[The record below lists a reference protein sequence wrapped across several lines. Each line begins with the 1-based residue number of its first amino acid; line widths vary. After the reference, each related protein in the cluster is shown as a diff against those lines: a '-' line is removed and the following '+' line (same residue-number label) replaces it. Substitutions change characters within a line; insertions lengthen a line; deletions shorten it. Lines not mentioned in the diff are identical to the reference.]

1 MAPLCEHMDL
11 ETPMPRIIVPI
22 LAFVLVCTA
31 ATAAPAAGDHR
42 GKLDASVT
50 RLLAAQARGDRAYH
64 PRAPERLVPVNTVAA
79 VIRLATPATPG
90 ILARLEAAGARL
102 FRADGRPLAV
112 GPFVQVR
119 LPLHAVDAV
128 AALPEVLKIEAH
140 APVRP
145 TGWDDHSHTGT
156 GLSQAWDLIETPAGD
171 LHGDG
176 VTVGLIDSW
185 IDSYH
190 PAFFH
195 ADGGRYDWID
205 LDGDGLFTP
214 GVDGVDLDDDGAAS
228 DAELL
233 RVMDGPVTWTANSTG
248 GGKDENVNDGFDPDQ
263 DWLWTDIN
271 LSGVR
276 EVGADAGFV
285 ESTPAYGEP
294 LFVADDVDGSG
305 TLDRGEQLLRL
316 GTSKIKAVY
325 RPEKDETFV
334 RGHNLIDYPAWGA
347 SISHATMTAGVVVG
361 NLPVYQRR
369 HGVAPAA
376 DVLLV
381 DWEMDQI
388 GGEEMPYGDPILAG
402 LVWLLENEADVTSHS
417 YGILIGEFCDGS
429 SELEQAMDYV
439 FENSGVPACVSSG
452 NEGAYP
458 YHGIVEIPAGE
469 LVEVP
474 ITVGLGEYGTFM
486 MRVNLRW
493 QDEHEPFTFA
503 LEDPEGN
510 QVELS
515 HNESNGVPLGENA
528 SVMSFGIATSERGT
542 SVLSGRIRNPES
554 SWQNPVTLDAGEYT
568 LMVLNDAD
576 ADRTLDVIMASMFTG
591 DSVKLSEHF
600 SPLGTITWPSTGDT
614 VFSVGASVY
623 NEGAVA
629 DLDNEGTLAGYSS
642 RGPRIDG
649 ALALDIVA
657 PCDLAAPWKGYH
669 ETYFDEMGAPPE
681 YYQML
686 DPYYPMYHSASGTS
700 GSAPFVAGVM
710 ALWIQANPEG
720 DPRDLPGLIQ
730 ETAMSDEITGE
741 VPNPTWGYGKINA
754 SKLLTGEE
762 PTPNNDPTVSVDAPA
777 EVLRGEPFAVIV
789 SPADAED
796 AAEALTIRWD
806 VGYDGTWDLPYG
818 EDTHLDVEGVDE
830 AGLWRLVVQV
840 RDGLGGTVRALVQVT
855 VLDEPFEPVVE
866 EPIGGEDVATGGD
879 VVPAVDE
886 DVETPPADDVTKS
899 NGCAAGPGS
908 SSAWILMFA
917 LLVFALRRRVRG

>member
-1 MAPLCEHMDL
+1 
-11 ETPMPRIIVPI
+11 MPRIIV
-22 LAFVLVCTA
+22 TA
-31 ATAAPAAGDHR
+31 ALLAICTPAFAAPAPGGPDT
-42 GKLDASVT
+42 KLDPSVT
-50 RLLAAQARGDRAYH
+50 RLMALQARGERAFH
-64 PRAPERLVPVNTVAA
+64 PRAPGRLVPVNTIAA
-79 VIRLATPATPG
+79 VIRLAAPATPG
-90 ILARLEAAGARL
+90 SLARLEAAGARL
-102 FRADGRPLAV
+102 FRSGGRPLAM

-119 LPLHAVDAV
+119 LPLAAVEAV

-145 TGWDDHSHTGT
+145 AGWDDHTHTGT
-156 GLSQAWDLIETPAGD
+156 GLEQAWDLIETPAGD
-171 LHGDG
+171 LLGRG

-185 IDSYH
+185 IDSFH

-205 LDGDGLFTP
+205 VDGDGLFTP
-214 GVDGVDLDDDGAAS
+214 GVDGVDLDDDGVAS

-263 DWLWTDIN
+263 DWLWVDIN
-271 LSGVR
+271 LTGSR
-276 EVGADAGFV
+276 EVGTGVGFV

-294 LFVADDVDGSG
+294 LFVGDDVDGSG

-316 GTSKIKAVY
+316 GTSKIKAIY
-325 RPEKDETFV
+325 RPEKDETFT
-334 RGHNLIDYPAWGA
+334 RGENLIDYPAWGA
-347 SISHATMTAGVVVG
+347 SISHATMTAGVVAG
-361 NLPVYQRR
+361 NLPVLQRR
-369 HGVAPAA
+369 HGVAP
-376 DVLLV
+376 DVDILLV

-402 LVWLLENEADVTSHS
+402 LAWLVENDADVTSHS

-429 SELEQAMDYV
+429 SELEQSMDYI
-439 FENSGVPACVSSG
+439 FENSGVLACVSSG

-458 YHGIVEIPAGE
+458 YHGVVEIPAGE

-474 ITVGLGEYGTFM
+474 ITVGLGQYGTFM
-486 MRVNLRW
+486 MQINLRW
-493 QDEHEPFTFA
+493 QDEHEAFTFA

-515 HNESNGVPLGENA
+515 HHESNGVPLGENA
-528 SVMSFGIATSERGT
+528 TVMSFGIATSERGT
-542 SVLSGRIRNPES
+542 SVLNGRVRNPES
-554 SWQNPVTLDAGEYT
+554 SWQNPVTLDAGDYK
-568 LMVLNDAD
+568 LLVLNDAD

-591 DSVKLSEHF
+591 DSVKLPEHY

-669 ETYFDEMGAPPE
+669 ETYFDQMGAPPE

-710 ALWIQANPEG
+710 ALWLQANPDG

-730 ETAMSDEITGE
+730 ASAMADEITGE
-741 VPNPTWGYGKINA
+741 VPNPTWGYGKINV
-754 SKLLTGEE
+754 SKLLTGVD
-762 PTPNNDPTVSVDAPA
+762 PTPNNDPTVSVEAPA
-777 EVLRGEPFAVIV
+777 EVRLGEPFEVV
-789 SPADAED
+789 VVPADAED
-796 AAEALTIRWD
+796 GAEALTVRWD

-818 EDTHLDVEGVDE
+818 EDTRLEVEGVDV
-830 AGLWRLVVQV
+830 AGLWRAVVQV
-840 RDGLGGTVRALVQVT
+840 RDGLGGTTRALVQVM

-866 EPIGGEDVATGGD
+866 EDAGGADVVVPGD
-879 VVPAVDE
+879 TVPAVDE
-886 DVETPPADDVTKS
+886 DAETPPGDEVTKS

-908 SSAWILMFA
+908 SSAWILLFA
-917 LLVFALRRRVRG
+917 LLVFALRRRATA